1 FGTRRLPGLQ
11 NYLQSRTT
19 GLSPEPRLGTLPFG
33 DAASQV
39 WPSAATVASL
49 PVNARNRGRRLPEP
63 RALVAHTIT
72 SGAPNDTLMPQPH
85 RCTRSAARVS
95 LLRKAA
101 PLAFVARSQPPAL
114 A

>member
-1 FGTRRLPGLQ
+1 MPIPRGSNLGTRRLPGLQ

-39 WPSAATVASL
+39 WPSAATVASS
-49 PVNARNRGRRLPEP
+49 PVNARSRGRRLPEP

-72 SGAPNDTLMPQPH
+72 SGVRREYHNNATTPPLHSFRREGM
-85 RCTRSAARVS
+85 RVS

-101 PLAFVARSQPPAL
+101 LH
-114 A
+114 